1 MGGRKAETRVALT
14 AGAAMGN
21 FLPTKSNPIDVPH
34 MNHHTPSRAP
44 QPDLVRNIGQT
55 DDPCDQAIS
64 ALATLSGLP
73 ADSVAVQACV
83 LLGDLAGPHGGLVT
97 LGGEFQPF
105 QVNLIT
111 LGSGCPAQSRL
122 IDLLFAQLHFVQDD
136 LHALSRNTPRKTL
149 EHYGQL
155 YTSNYTNAF
164 PKPFTGEAHEEAVWE
179 SVLNH
184 ADRSRNATSRSYPVE
199 RLEILR
205 HHGPDGQAPGVGGP
219 RNAYSGGPPAN
230 MYTPNERPMVISPE
244 ELRSLHEPTVFLDN
258 PSAADLLA
266 AFAEADRQSP
276 FVLDRY
282 GALLAEAAERNGSRA
297 RTALET
303 LILRGV
309 VSRDPGSGLGR
320 MAGSQGSLFA
330 ATDPRTFSRLLEM
343 DQTARIVQQA
353 ILTRPRPHDHPPA
366 LPIDKARIDKGYE
379 LYRYA
384 VRSVVTARRRNSD
397 SISPVLPDDA
407 AIRFFEEQRS
417 FQAKL
422 ADVDPELR
430 PHAAHFVH
438 LPATILF
445 GLRRLGGCK
454 CPGTEVPFI
463 DLIPRAM
470 RISEVAMQEHL
481 HLVRRCMESGNEER
495 LKARGVEMLVKIFR
509 KGPCTMRT
517 LFRSYPEQQKWRHL
531 PILDHLT
538 ETGMIAKSPSG
549 HLCLTEKAQ
558 QELQTISQK

>member
-1 MGGRKAETRVALT
+1 
-14 AGAAMGN
+14 
-21 FLPTKSNPIDVPH
+21 
-34 MNHHTPSRAP
+34 
-44 QPDLVRNIGQT
+44 
-55 DDPCDQAIS
+55 
-64 ALATLSGLP
+64 
-73 ADSVAVQACV
+73 
-83 LLGDLAGPHGGLVT
+83 
-97 LGGEFQPF
+97 
-105 QVNLIT
+105 
-111 LGSGCPAQSRL
+111 
-122 IDLLFAQLHFVQDD
+122 
-136 LHALSRNTPRKTL
+136 
-149 EHYGQL
+149 
-155 YTSNYTNAF
+155 
-164 PKPFTGEAHEEAVWE
+164 
-179 SVLNH
+179 
-184 ADRSRNATSRSYPVE
+184 
-199 RLEILR
+199 
-205 HHGPDGQAPGVGGP
+205 
-219 RNAYSGGPPAN
+219 
-230 MYTPNERPMVISPE
+230 MVISPE
-244 ELRSLHEPTVFLDN
+244 ELRCLHEPTVFLDN

-276 FVLDRY
+276 FVLDRH
-282 GALLAEAAERNGSRA
+282 GALLAEATERNGSRA